1 MLIQSYPV
9 SQKKMKSNL
18 NTNIFINL
26 PVQRVHVR
34 LYVNMILEYQEI
46 YLKLKQKLIVCISTS
61 IFSNTIKVESS
72 NFQYICHI
80 WKTQYLLVTNIY
92 QQVSK
97 ISIIT
102 ILNHH
107 FKINFKIIQT
117 IFCIVTDN
125 LEKINILSKYL

>member
-18 NTNIFINL
+18 NTTIFINL

-34 LYVNMILEYQEI
+34 LYVNMILESQEI
-46 YLKLKQKLIVCISTS
+46 YLKLKQKLIVCTSTS

-72 NFQYICHI
+72 NFQYI
-80 WKTQYLLVTNIY
+80 WKTQYLTNIY

-107 FKINFKIIQT
+107 FKINFKIIQP

>member
-18 NTNIFINL
+18 NTIIFINL
-26 PVQRVHVR
+26 PVQRVHIR
-34 LYVNMILEYQEI
+34 LYVNMILESQEI
-46 YLKLKQKLIVCISTS
+46 YLKLKQKLIVCTSTS

-80 WKTQYLLVTNIY
+80 WKTQYLTNIY

-97 ISIIT
+97 ITIIT
-102 ILNHH
+102 ILNDH
-107 FKINFKIIQT
+107 FKINFKTIQP

-125 LEKINILSKYL
+125 LEKINISSKYL

>member
-18 NTNIFINL
+18 NTTIFINL

-34 LYVNMILEYQEI
+34 LYVNIILESQDI
-46 YLKLKQKLIVCISTS
+46 YLKLKQKLIVCTSTS

-72 NFQYICHI
+72 NFQYI
-80 WKTQYLLVTNIY
+80 WKTQYLTNIY

-107 FKINFKIIQT
+107 FKINFKIIQP